1 MIYITYS
8 EEPAS
13 YWELQIKNTLTCSS
27 CYSLE
32 YSRNL
37 QPSTLPISFSFYF
50 ANQKIYCLLPTI
62 VCTFLKFQFRTMM
75 EKAYKLWIQY
85 LFYHQLLIHLHSMFG
100 SNSIENHISDL
111 KDNLRS
117 YRWKHFWYLHSIFLF
132 PYLFL
137 NRPLLLN
144 MPCFII
150 FNSGVSNIRFTIYRK
165 IFLLLWKV
173 LLMKII
179 L

>member
-37 QPSTLPISFSFYF
+37 QPSILYLIFLILF
-50 ANQKIYCLLPTI
+50 ANQKIYFLLPTI

-75 EKAYKLWIQY
+75 EKAYKLWIKY
-85 LFYHQLLIHLHSMFG
+85 LFYYADPSSQHVCI
-100 SNSIENHISDL
+100 
-111 KDNLRS
+111 
-117 YRWKHFWYLHSIFLF
+117 
-132 PYLFL
+132 
-137 NRPLLLN
+137 
-144 MPCFII
+144 
-150 FNSGVSNIRFTIYRK
+150 
-165 IFLLLWKV
+165 
-173 LLMKII
+173 
-179 L
+179 